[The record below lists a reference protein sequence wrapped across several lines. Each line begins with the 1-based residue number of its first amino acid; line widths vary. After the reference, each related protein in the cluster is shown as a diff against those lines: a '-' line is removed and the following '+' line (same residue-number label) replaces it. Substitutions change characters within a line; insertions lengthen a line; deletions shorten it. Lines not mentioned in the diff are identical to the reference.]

1 MGRHKI
7 GKRSFESRY
16 KKYVRGARK
25 FAKRINAINAA
36 REAAAIRAKKANLE
50 PECEEIPEPECEEID
65 DYSDCRSE
73 FDRNN
78 GKYPA
83 I

>member
-1 MGRHKI
+1 
-7 GKRSFESRY
+7 
-16 KKYVRGARK
+16 VRGARK

-36 REAAAIRAKKANLE
+36 REARDKKVNLE
-50 PECEEIPEPECEEID
+50 PECEEIPESECEEID
-65 DYSDCRSE
+65 DYSDE